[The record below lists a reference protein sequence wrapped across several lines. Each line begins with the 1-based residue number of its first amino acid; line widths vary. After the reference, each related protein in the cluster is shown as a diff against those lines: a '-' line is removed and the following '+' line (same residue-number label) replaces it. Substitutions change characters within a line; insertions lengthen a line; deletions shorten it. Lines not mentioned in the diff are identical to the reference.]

1 MFKLDNGAELF
12 SSQDMQRLRKAA
24 GGAMGSRPWVEGF
37 GGEATHASGCS
48 GDGTCSCKVKCARC
62 RCAMRAA
69 GKKEEAGEV
78 THGSSGE

>member
-24 GGAMGSRPWVEGF
+24 GGAMGSR
-37 GGEATHASGCS
+37 GEATHASGCS